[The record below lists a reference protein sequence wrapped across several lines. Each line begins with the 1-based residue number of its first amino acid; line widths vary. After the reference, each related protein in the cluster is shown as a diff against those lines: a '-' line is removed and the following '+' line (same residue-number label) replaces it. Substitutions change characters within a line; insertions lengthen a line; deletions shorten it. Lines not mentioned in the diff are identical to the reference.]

1 MRNPVTMA
9 AAAAGLALVAL
20 PALVGPALAQP
31 TQLRPTRDVTVTY
44 RMVGMAGTTA
54 QEVRMAFSPS
64 TGKQRVDPPGDMG
77 WMLID
82 RRANTAVMVMDA
94 QRVTMAMPPATVAA
108 MTQEVPAGATFRLKG
123 NATVAGLACT
133 DWDMTAGPAS
143 GTSCITDDG
152 VLLRTIATAP
162 NGTNVL
168 MEATQVTYGTVDPA
182 RLAVPSGYTAMQM
195 PAGAPGTPGAV
206 PAR

>member
-1 MRNPVTMA
+1 MIRNRVTSA
-9 AAAAGLALVAL
+9 AATAALALVAL
-20 PALVGPALAQP
+20 VQPALAQP

-44 RMVGMAGTTA
+44 RMVGMTGTTP

-64 TGKQRVDPPGDMG
+64 TGKQRIDPPGGVG

-82 RRANTAVMVMDA
+82 RQANTAVMVMDA
-94 QRVTMAMPPATVAA
+94 QRATVAMPPATVAA
-108 MTQEVPAGATFRLKG
+108 MTQEAPAGATFRLKG

-133 DWDMTAGPAS
+133 DWDMTAGPAQ

-168 MEATQVTYGTVDPA
+168 MEATQVTYGPVDPA
-182 RLAVPSGYTAMQM
+182 RLTVPPGYTAMQV

-206 PAR
+206 PTR